1 MVRNLVTNSS
11 LHIYMYTET
20 YLCAHTNPTS
30 SSNLTNI
37 GKCCFFIK
45 LTESTSVALPSTVT
59 PPINTYS
66 IIIMI
71 EIIFLLCIPR

>member
-1 MVRNLVTNSS
+1 
-11 LHIYMYTET
+11 MYTDT
-20 YLCAHTNPTS
+20 CLGADTNPPS

-59 PPINTYS
+59 PPIDTYS

-71 EIIFLLCIPR
+71 EINFLLCIPR